1 MRNVLL
7 DTNVVVSGLLY
18 RGKPFEILK
27 LAEVAKIRLSTTIEL
42 FNEFEQVI
50 RRKRFEPR
58 INTLGVSPELL
69 ILKYFLLTKLVRL
82 DPRIELLSHEQPRDN
97 SDEIVLR
104 SALSVMADVIVTG
117 DEDLLSMNT
126 IRTISIISPQKYLS
140 ELKAIER

>member
-18 RGKPFEILK
+18 RGKPFEIPK
-27 LAEVAKIRLSTTIEL
+27 LAEVTKIRLSTTIEL

-50 RRKRFEPR
+50 KRKRFELR

-82 DPRIELLSHEQPRDN
+82 DPRIKLLSHEQPRDN

-104 SALSVMADVIVTG
+104 SALSAMADVIVTG

-140 ELKAIER
+140 EFKAIER